1 MKKIIIS
8 ALVAAATAPAMIAQS
23 SIDALQLTQPSFRGT
38 ARYMSM
44 GGAFTALGGDLS
56 AVIQNPAGIGVY
68 RRSEI
73 GATVDLNMAS
83 SKANY
88 GDGNKT
94 NFSCNNFGYI
104 GTVNLSGAME
114 TFSFGASY
122 NRLGQFNRR
131 TKAYSGSTSTSL
143 TNYIASFMS
152 GVSES
157 ELGFG
162 TNYNPYEGSVDW
174 LGALAYN
181 SYLINPV
188 SGYTDQYDGLFGN
201 KTNADALIDVYETGY
216 VDEYNLT
223 FGGNFSN
230 TVYWG
235 IGVGIEDIEYKRY
248 VDYSESMENADAYNA
263 YRGGI
268 ITNSDAGYY
277 LSNDKRITGTGWKL
291 DFGLIVKPVNEFRI
305 GAAIHTPTYYDL
317 KTEYQGAVDYSFYD
331 PTADKVTDMNPTQ
344 GNEYTDYALFDW
356 RLKSPW
362 RFNIGVA
369 GVIGSQAIISLD
381 YERLAYNDMKIQN
394 AIYDSWGGS
403 TRYEDND
410 PMNEDIRN
418 YTRGGNIVR
427 LGLEYRVTPQFS
439 VRAGYNVQASNI
451 KSEAADSE
459 IEVVTSGTDP
469 SYSFDKTVQNV
480 SAGLGYRFSNGWYI
494 DGAYVYN
501 NRKSTLHPYTSFNGG
516 TAPSFA
522 VTDNNHSVV
531 VSLGYRF

>member
-1 MKKIIIS
+1 
-8 ALVAAATAPAMIAQS
+8 L
-23 SIDALQLTQPSFRGT
+23 
-38 ARYMSM
+38 
-44 GGAFTALGGDLS
+44 
-56 AVIQNPAGIGVY
+56 
-68 RRSEI
+68 
-73 GATVDLNMAS
+73 
-83 SKANY
+83 
-88 GDGNKT
+88 
-94 NFSCNNFGYI
+94 
-104 GTVNLSGAME
+104 E
-114 TFSFGASY
+114 T
-122 NRLGQFNRR
+122 R
-131 TKAYSGSTSTSL
+131 
-143 TNYIASFMS
+143 
-152 GVSES
+152 
-157 ELGFG
+157 
-162 TNYNPYEGSVDW
+162 
-174 LGALAYN
+174 
-181 SYLINPV
+181 
-188 SGYTDQYDGLFGN
+188 
-201 KTNADALIDVYETGY
+201 
-216 VDEYNLT
+216 
-223 FGGNFSN
+223 
-230 TVYWG
+230 
-235 IGVGIEDIEYKRY
+235 
-248 VDYSESMENADAYNA
+248 
-263 YRGGI
+263 
-268 ITNSDAGYY
+268 
-277 LSNDKRITGTGWKL
+277 
-291 DFGLIVKPVNEFRI
+291 PVNEFRI